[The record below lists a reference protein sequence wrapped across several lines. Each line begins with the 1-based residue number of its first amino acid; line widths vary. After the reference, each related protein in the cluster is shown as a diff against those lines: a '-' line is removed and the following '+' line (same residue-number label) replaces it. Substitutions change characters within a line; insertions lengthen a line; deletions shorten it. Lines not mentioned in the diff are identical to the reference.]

1 MLLSR
6 SKSVRRRF
14 TGLPS
19 FPKGVRPP
27 EVHFANSSNMSQAG
41 SLNVGQGNHH
51 FKNWVRSEIYL
62 WLLPDEL
69 TNGANGFVSQNPLGR

>member
-1 MLLSR
+1 
-6 SKSVRRRF
+6 VRRRF

-51 FKNWVRSEIYL
+51 FKNLGSFRNL
-62 WLLPDEL
+62 
-69 TNGANGFVSQNPLGR
+69 FVAAAG